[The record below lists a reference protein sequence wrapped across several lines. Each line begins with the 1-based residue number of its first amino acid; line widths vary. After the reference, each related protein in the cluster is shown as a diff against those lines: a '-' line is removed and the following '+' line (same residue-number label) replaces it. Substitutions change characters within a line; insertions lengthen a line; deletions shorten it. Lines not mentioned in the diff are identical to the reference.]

1 MALMKW
7 GDDEEKDEN
16 LFQAPTIKTVNS
28 VQSSW
33 QPTQQNGSGG
43 ATDSGQVPQGNYL
56 LSEEKAQVDQQKR
69 MKEAAEAARQAQI
82 AEQSEIARRQ
92 QAQEDAATK
101 QLEAAQVPAG
111 GKYTPVKE
119 KKDEGVW
126 GFIKDVGAGIQ
137 QGIGAVGDIAIQ
149 GGGLLD
155 YAGNR
160 LRGQDDTTAALN
172 MQKNTDVLRNW
183 LHGQKDFNGT
193 EITGTRDVEDSA
205 TRINNGTATL
215 QDYAAI
221 SGKGLQAGID
231 STMFLNPARLA
242 TKGIPGAALVDD
254 GANLATRVFKSPAV
268 QYAARDATFF
278 GGLQGTAT
286 FQSVY
291 GQTGDF
297 EQAMEAAIKDAVIG
311 ATVQGT
317 LDLGGNAVNVA
328 ANRTLNSLRR
338 PGELTPVKELI
349 DAAENADGAIDLP
362 SQNTPAGELTPV
374 IENGAPTD
382 GNVSFQPIENS
393 ELGQPTNLL
402 DEAAAD
408 PNYTPVADGV
418 ATPVIDTPGEPVVP
432 STIQD
437 APVVPETPI
446 TDTTVAPVADGIPV
460 PSKVMPETTGNMPVI
475 KSDEVRALQEA
486 KAGASQA
493 DEAAINQE
501 LNAIDAATPRVSNL
515 PDDMNTDITG
525 VKSDGS
531 PMTPEQ
537 VVQRTMP
544 KLDDNQDVKQQ
555 IASAVGMDKDIESPV
570 RDILREGGIKEK
582 QADRVATEFE
592 TLEKQLRD
600 YNSFAETNQKAYI
613 EGGAENLSD
622 DVSRDR
628 SRIARD
634 MGTTQRRLMNEINRM
649 EASKDKK
656 IALINNLADIIG
668 TRNAS
673 VLTSAGLLERNI
685 AQEIT
690 ANLKLMVK
698 NPGKMLKSTFDNGNI
713 LGDTAKS
720 EASHWKD
727 APGFNPV
734 KITKYVVGNTYRTA
748 MIPTTAL
755 ANTRRGAVREELT
768 RWVYKALEGREL
780 SSSEAKKLAG
790 AAGNEMEALVNTFI
804 GVDNGMTNRKQAT
817 EALQAWKEYMRTG
830 DDGAKAEFMKKVEAH
845 NSLADQMINGLS
857 KDDQTK
863 YRALKAMGNLIFPF
877 VRTATNL
884 AKNTVRQDLNP
895 MAKSLLDEIRA
906 DQRSGGNNAINLIK
920 SKLVDYG
927 IMGGAAALA
936 TSGVLVYNDGDDVD
950 KPQGWSL
957 KLNDNQYVPVR
968 ATALELPIALAG
980 TAQAIAR
987 DVASGKP
994 RDWTYYAG
1002 MVTKS
1007 LPYIDQINTTTGA
1020 VDSLLGAGSE
1030 DGDGGYAIKSYGV
1043 NMAKSLVPFSNN
1055 GVQPYVEGKQNKSLN
1070 AKTSYDKDIFKWLE
1084 NTVRK
1089 SYDPDFYNTLKDSRD
1104 NAGRVRTVDNQ
1115 GVISNKQMNDADTAE
1130 FNDDITQLVKYGREN
1145 GLGKNTEDMFNS
1157 YDTGKNNNFKGIQDS
1172 ITFLDVTEGVDGK
1185 KTPKNEDKLK
1195 KNPKLTNLSQQIR
1208 DGFFGE
1214 SGDELLTL
1222 DGKNLYSDVSA
1233 PNSSGSKNSRMPISM
1248 QSIKNAIAQTDLP
1261 EAERNR
1267 IYEISQGDTDL
1278 YNRLKAKEIT
1288 YEQYSAEKAKTGQE
1302 YINILSNS
1310 ESYKKMSGLFDELDN
1325 SGFFEDGGMGSTR
1338 SGQTYLWNSLNAL
1351 LGSKGATPAANYPDN
1366 KKFTPYGS
1374 GGGGT
1379 PASFKPG
1386 DRGEMGVKF
1395 TPVTARQQAETK
1407 RAKFTPL
1414 SIKVKLGNEVKKNK
1428 TQNYADKTF

>member
-28 VQSSW
+28 VQDSW
-33 QPTQQNGSGG
+33 QPTQQNGNGG
-43 ATDSGQVPQGNYL
+43 ATADGQMPQGNYL
-56 LSEEKAQVDQQKR
+56 LSEEKAEVDQQKR

-137 QGIGAVGDIAIQ
+137 QGLGAVGDIAIQ
-149 GGGLLD
+149 GGGILGTIGQSDENIRKSLD
-155 YAGNR
+155 S
-160 LRGQDDTTAALN
+160 T
-172 MQKNTDVLRNW
+172 QKVRDW
-183 LHGQKDFNGT
+183 LHSLKDVNGS
-193 EITGTRDVEDSA
+193 ELTGTRDVEDSA

-268 QYAARDATFF
+268 QYAARDAAFF

-297 EQAMEAAIKDAVIG
+297 EQAMEAAIQDAVIG
-311 ATVQGT
+311 AGVQGT
-317 LDLGGNAVNVA
+317 LDLGGNAINVA

-338 PGELTPVKELI
+338 PGELNPVKELI
-349 DAAENADGAIDLP
+349 DAAENADGVFEAP
-362 SQNTPAGELTPV
+362 QNTPAGELTPV
-374 IENGAPTD
+374 TENGAPTD

-418 ATPVIDTPGEPVVP
+418 ATPVIDTPAEPVVP

-501 LNAIDAATPRVSNL
+501 LNAIDTATPRTNL
-515 PDDMNTDITG
+515 PEEMGGDITG
-525 VKSDGS
+525 VEADGS
-531 PMTPEQ
+531 PLTREQ
-537 VVQRTMP
+537 VAQRLMP
-544 KLDDNQDVKQQ
+544 KLDDNKDVKQQ
-555 IASAVGMDKDIESPV
+555 IASAVGMEKDIESPV
-570 RDILREGGIKEK
+570 REILRQGGVKEK
-582 QADRVATEFE
+582 QVESVATQFDA
-592 TLEKQLRD
+592 LEKQLQD
-600 YNSFAETNQKAYI
+600 YNRLEEANQKAYA

-622 DVSRDR
+622 EVSRER

-634 MGTTQRRLMNEINRM
+634 MGTTQRRLMNEINKI
-649 EASKDKK
+649 EGGKDKK
-656 IALINNLADIIG
+656 IAFINNLTDIIG

-720 EASHWKD
+720 EISHWKD

-768 RWVYKALEGREL
+768 RWAYKALEGREI
-780 SSSEAKKLAG
+780 SSAEAKKLSG

-817 EALQAWKEYMRTG
+817 EALQAWKEYIRTG
-830 DDGAKAEFMKKVEAH
+830 DDGAKAEYLSKVEAH

-857 KDDQTK
+857 KDDQTR
-863 YRALKAMGNLIFPF
+863 YRGLKAMGNLIFPF

-884 AKNTVRQDLNP
+884 MKNTVRQDLNP

-957 KLNDNQYVPVR
+957 KLNDNQYIPVR

-980 TAQAIAR
+980 TAQAVAR

-994 RDWTYYAG
+994 RDWQYYAG

-1007 LPYIDQINTTTGA
+1007 LPYIDQFNTTTGA
-1020 VDSLLGAGSE
+1020 VDSLMGAGSDE
-1030 DGDGGYAIKSYGV
+1030 GDGGYAIKSYGV

-1055 GVQPYVEGKQNKSLN
+1055 GVQPYVAGKQGDSLN
-1070 AKTSYDKDIFKWLE
+1070 AKTSYDKDVFKWLE

-1089 SYDPDFYNTLKDSRD
+1089 SYDPDFYNSLKDSRD

-1115 GVISNKQMNDADTAE
+1115 GVVSNKQFNDADTAE

-1172 ITFLDVTEGVDGK
+1172 ITFLDLEEGADGK

-1214 SGDELLTL
+1214 TGDELLTL

-1267 IYEISQGDTDL
+1267 IYEISQSDSDL

-1310 ESYKKMSGLFDELDN
+1310 ESYKKMTGLFDELDN

-1351 LGSKGATPAANYPDN
+1351 LGSKGATPAANYPDTS
-1366 KKFTPYGS
+1366 KFTPYGS

-1395 TPVTARQQAETK
+1395 TPVTSRQQAETK